1 MNAAEMQQF
10 LIQNPVIAAVKTV
23 SGLQAALQS
32 DVRVVFILCANILN
46 LEELVTAVRR
56 SGKRVFLHLDLLEGF
71 VQKEIAVDYIVRRAR
86 PDGIISTK
94 QSLLKY
100 AHRQELL
107 TIQRFFLLDSMSLD
121 ALRKDADGGCADFIE
136 VLPGVA
142 RTVERAHAIN
152 RTPLIA
158 SGLIESKADVCDALR
173 AGAIAVSGT
182 EKGLWDL

>member
-1 MNAAEMQQF
+1 MNATQMQQL
-10 LIQNPVIAAVKTV
+10 LIENPVIAAVKTV

-32 DVRVVFILCANILN
+32 DGKAVFILCANILN
-46 LEELVTAVRR
+46 LEELTAAVRR
-56 SGKRVFLHLDLLEGF
+56 SGKCVFLHVDLMEGF
-71 VQKEIAVDYIVRRAR
+71 VQKEIAVDYIVRRAA

-94 QSLLKY
+94 QSLLRH
-100 AHRQELL
+100 AHKQGLL

-142 RTVERAHAIN
+142 RTVEKAHAIN

-158 SGLIESKADVCDALR
+158 SGLIESKADVLDALR

-182 EKGLWDL
+182 DPGLWNL